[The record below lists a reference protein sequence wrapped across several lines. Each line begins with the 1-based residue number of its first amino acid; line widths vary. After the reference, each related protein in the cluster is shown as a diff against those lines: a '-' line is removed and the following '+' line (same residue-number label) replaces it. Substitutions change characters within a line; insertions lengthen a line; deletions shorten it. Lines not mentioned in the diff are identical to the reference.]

1 MIYKELLNCFIP
13 SGITQGKKNINK
25 QTNAR
30 TEYLAGKP
38 TDLSTDIL
46 RLNVRG
52 SGCSVFCSVLLSFRL
67 YKVVMKF

>member
-1 MIYKELLNCFIP
+1 MIEMRFNDLQRIVKLFYTFRNH
-13 SGITQGKKNINK
+13 TRKKNINK

-38 TDLSTDIL
+38 TDPSTDIL

-52 SGCSVFCSVLLSFRL
+52 SDCSVFCSVLLSF
-67 YKVVMKF
+67 